1 MTSIAASLGIGSG
14 LDTASLIDQL
24 SAASKT
30 PKENLLKKREE
41 TNTAKI
47 SALGSIVGGID
58 GFATALGSLISGGTL
73 FTQATSSDSS
83 IVGTTA
89 IAGARIGGLAAQLE
103 VKQLAAAQ
111 SIVSAN
117 VAGTNN
123 PIGQGK
129 ITLTTAS
136 GTFDITINSANDS
149 LLGLARAINAASAG
163 VTASILEDTAGSRIV
178 LKGATGDAQS
188 FKLAV
193 DPAADAGLQQFAFD
207 PATYDPATATGMTL
221 AQKAQDAIVKL
232 DGVEVRR
239 VANSFSDLI
248 PGVKIDLKKAAVGT
262 TVAIGA
268 QRQTDV
274 IAQAVNDFVAAYNEL
289 KSILDE
295 ATAPSTGVLR
305 GDVGIRDMQRQL
317 SRLTSTVLSSAGG
330 PSTLAEIGVR
340 TERNGT
346 LSVDS
351 ARLTEMLEKDPDGV
365 EAMFNPGQTASS
377 PLIKIV
383 SPYGRAK
390 PGTYTVSDLVA
401 GDLVNPA
408 SGKIGGHSA
417 IAAGGQLISSIGAPS
432 KGLIIEPLGNLAEG
446 TITIDLGVGGALQ
459 AIRDALRASGGPLA
473 SSQNRLTT
481 ETKTIAEDRERMETR
496 EESYRVQLVKQF
508 TTMDSRVS
516 AFKATQSY
524 LDQQIKMWTNSQD
537 G

>member
-14 LDTASLIDQL
+14 IDTSSLIDQL
-24 SAASKT
+24 AAASKT
-30 PKENLLKKREE
+30 PKDNALKAREE

-47 SALGSIVGGID
+47 SALGGIVGGID

-83 IVGTTA
+83 IVATTA
-89 IAGARIGGLAAQLE
+89 IAGARIGSLSASLE

-111 SIVSAN
+111 SLVSAN
-117 VAGTNN
+117 VSGTNS

-129 ITLTTAS
+129 ITLTTANGS
-136 GTFDITINSANDS
+136 FDITINSANDS
-149 LLGLARAINAASAG
+149 LLGLARAINAAQSG
-163 VTASILEDTAGSRIV
+163 VTASILEDTNGSRIV
-178 LKGATGDAQS
+178 LKGATGEAQS
-188 FKLAV
+188 FKLVV
-193 DPAADAGLQQFAFD
+193 DPAADVGLQKFAFD
-207 PATYDPATATGMTL
+207 PATYDPANVTGMTL

-239 VANSFSDLI
+239 VSNTFSDLI
-248 PGVKIDLKKAAVGT
+248 PGVKVELKKEAVGT
-262 TVAIGA
+262 TVAIGSA
-268 QRQTDV
+268 RQTDA
-274 IAQAVNDFVAAYNEL
+274 ISQAVSDFVAAYNEL
-289 KSILDE
+289 KSMLDE
-295 ATAPSTGVLR
+295 ATAPTTGVLR
-305 GDVGIRDMQRQL
+305 GDVGIREMQRQL

-351 ARLTEMLEKDPDGV
+351 ERLAKVLAEDPDGV

-383 SPYGRAK
+383 SGYGRAK
-390 PGTYTVSDLVA
+390 PGTYTVTDLVA
-401 GDLVNPA
+401 GDLTNPA
-408 SGKIGGHSA
+408 SGKIGGVAA
-417 IAAGGQLISSIGAPS
+417 IAAGGQLISSISASS
-432 KGLIIEPLGNLAEG
+432 KGLIIEPLGNLASG
-446 TITIDLGVGGALQ
+446 TVTVDLGVGGALQ
-459 AIRDALRASGGPLA
+459 AIRDALRAAGGPLA

-481 ETKTIAEDRERMETR
+481 ETKTITTDREKMETR
-496 EESYRVQLVKQF
+496 EASYRDRLVKQF

-516 AFKATQSY
+516 AYKATQSY
-524 LDQQIKMWTNSQD
+524 LDQQIKMWTNDD